1 MLSSRLRKLV
11 SAHCMA
17 WCLCGVLL
25 TLCQPFLA
33 VHFRCDGWEDEPA
46 VRIRTVGTTTQFEAD
61 DRADHP
67 NQREITL
74 FAQSAARVDAS
85 HALQRGLD
93 ILAGLVLMLLPL
105 TIALVRLV
113 QTIERHVPLPVPTRS
128 GAPPPTTPWRR
139 LPPKT
144 APPLTT

>member
-11 SAHCMA
+11 STHCVW

-46 VRIRTVGTTTQFEAD
+46 VRIRVVSDTTQFEAD
-61 DRADHP
+61 GRADHP
-67 NQREITL
+67 DDRETTL
-74 FAQSAARVDAS
+74 FAQSAASVDLPN
-85 HALQRGLD
+85 ALEHGLD
-93 ILAGLVLMLLPL
+93 GLMALVFLLLPL

-113 QTIERHVPLPVPTRS
+113 EPVERHLQGRVPTRS
-128 GAPPPTTPWRR
+128 GAPPPTAPWRR